1 MECTLV
7 FALILD
13 WIIRLGDLPKR
24 HLLLQLVW
32 AFLHYRTLHFFNL
45 LFFGTAREET
55 QPSPDWQLD
64 STDGG
69 KPPGPPQLD
78 PVLIYSPTGSMD
90 TPPSTPA
97 GSMDSELFEGRD
109 RLLSRSPRKGPNV
122 FTVSFKSL
130 NRFVVLTTRCLVAF
144 TLATFS
150 VVLSK
155 PCLVWKS
162 VL

>member
-1 MECTLV
+1 MLV

-32 AFLHYRTLHFFNL
+32 ASLHYRTPNFFHLN
-45 LFFGTAREET
+45 FFSLTAAREET

-64 STDGG
+64 SSDGG
-69 KPPGPPQLD
+69 KPGPPQLD

-150 VVLSK
+150 VVLS
-155 PCLVWKS
+155 
-162 VL
+162 